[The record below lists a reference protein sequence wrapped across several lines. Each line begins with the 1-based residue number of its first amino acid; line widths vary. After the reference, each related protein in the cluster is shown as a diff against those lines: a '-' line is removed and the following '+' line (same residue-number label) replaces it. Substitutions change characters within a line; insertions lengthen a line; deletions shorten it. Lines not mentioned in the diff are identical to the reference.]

1 MPLADRGR
9 ACAPSDTNL
18 CIQVDLFS
26 GERGH
31 YTVVGQDG
39 VSPDIVVGV
48 GMAYT
53 FNQYHMSN
61 WFHPLG
67 FAYYP
72 DGAHGAT
79 WGGEG
84 RAEIEGKG
92 ELQYKI
98 DGQNPSCDDA
108 GDTGLDCYEPEFF
121 YPRGVWA
128 GKTYSAV
135 LNITEEVAAKS
146 NGGVLYYF
154 CHIHSKMS
162 GRIIIKGADGRQVSG
177 KAGSAEV
184 ALYGQDILSGADKTC
199 GTTGIAPYA
208 GGGAKAC
215 DQPYVCADFNSA
227 QDSSWL
233 TWQRCLQAI
242 DCQMHVEMMEQTT
255 GDSDNM
261 VAVFVQQMLPHH
273 INAIN
278 MAKMLLKQE
287 DPAKLASVEGFEE
300 ILWSIVNVQNYEVHR
315 FRNYLAG
322 VVAATAATTA
332 TAADVNRLGDEQND
346 TQRVI
351 SFALVGGGI
360 LVVCATWFFCARDET
375 NAAQDG
381 DLAKQKQAA
390 VIGRSELSTDV
401 AKTTATGQNMNSRTI
416 V

>member
-1 MPLADRGR
+1 MAVGAFIILHAVM
-9 ACAPSDTNL
+9 SQEIELTL
-18 CIQVDLFS
+18 KVKVDLFS
-26 GERGH
+26 SEMGNFLVEGYRGP
-31 YTVVGQDG
+31 
-39 VSPDIVVGV
+39 SPNIVVQV
-48 GMAYT
+48 GSVVTWAQHD
-53 FNQYHMSN
+53 FSN

-98 DGQNPSCDDA
+98 DGQNPSCDNA

-121 YPRGVWA
+121 YPRDVWA
-128 GKTYSAV
+128 GKNYSAV

-154 CHIHSKMS
+154 CHIHSRMS

-227 QDSSWL
+227 QDSNWL
-233 TWQRCLQAI
+233 TWQ
-242 DCQMHVEMMEQTT
+242 
-255 GDSDNM
+255 
-261 VAVFVQQMLPHH
+261 
-273 INAIN
+273 
-278 MAKMLLKQE
+278 
-287 DPAKLASVEGFEE
+287 
-300 ILWSIVNVQNYEVHR
+300 
-315 FRNYLAG
+315 
-322 VVAATAATTA
+322 
-332 TAADVNRLGDEQND
+332 
-346 TQRVI
+346 
-351 SFALVGGGI
+351 
-360 LVVCATWFFCARDET
+360 
-375 NAAQDG
+375 
-381 DLAKQKQAA
+381 
-390 VIGRSELSTDV
+390 
-401 AKTTATGQNMNSRTI
+401 
-416 V
+416 